1 MGINV
6 DLYLSP
12 LLPANLIKTTTKV
25 SAISK
30 SGEKIFCM
38 KVITGNSDQNGMVS
52 LSYEDCGDSE
62 THAKITGLSPSS
74 VGMGRKI
81 KITGTGLLDKDIAD
95 GSFQLQTFYSGGDL
109 ADCSGDASSQQ
120 KCGLLGGVLGS
131 LTFDPLSFPVKKGFS
146 SVSVD
151 LSLNRLI
158 PAALAQT
165 VTTVK
170 ASTKGGDKIFCMEVF
185 TAPASEFGADEENLL
200 PLPEQDVQITGSN
213 NSMNGHDN
221 GVNVNVNV
229 YGAQLKE
236 NEEGSTSKGNSPLT
250 PSNVNANSVDNGD
263 NTNIMNG
270 HDNGVSV
277 NVNVLGI
284 QEKKNVEKSGNL
296 NIDGD
301 QNSMNG
307 HDNGVNVNVNVLG
320 IQAIKNLASGSAQ
333 MDGNVN
339 VSGVGSIV
347 NGTMSLD
354 AESGLTEIAEI
365 IKETVFV

>member
-1 MGINV
+1 
-6 DLYLSP
+6 
-12 LLPANLIKTTTKV
+12 
-25 SAISK
+25 
-30 SGEKIFCM
+30 
-38 KVITGNSDQNGMVS
+38 
-52 LSYEDCGDSE
+52 
-62 THAKITGLSPSS
+62 
-74 VGMGRKI
+74 
-81 KITGTGLLDKDIAD
+81 
-95 GSFQLQTFYSGGDL
+95 
-109 ADCSGDASSQQ
+109 
-120 KCGLLGGVLGS
+120 
-131 LTFDPLSFPVKKGFS
+131 
-146 SVSVD
+146 VD

-185 TAPASEFGADEENLL
+185 TAPTTEFGANEENLL

-221 GVNVNVNV
+221 CVKWPYDCGGIPPKAICCPGFVCEYGKLGLACYPAKGPPHPRAPGPALDTAGV
-229 YGAQLKE
+229 
-236 NEEGSTSKGNSPLT
+236 
-250 PSNVNANSVDNGD
+250 NVNANSVDNGD

-270 HDNGVSV
+270 HDNGVNV

-284 QEKKNVEKSGNL
+284 QEKKNVEKSANL

-339 VSGVGSIV
+339 VSGIASIV

-365 IKETVFV
+365 IKETVLV